1 MLPEGF
7 AAGRACCRTLTTPST
22 GSSWSIGL
30 LPIEGATACR
40 RRPEEPCMPPFAL
53 ANYALRG
60 GCSNLGWS
68 AARCC
73 RWSRC
78 MRVVLQTRSRRE
90 TRAARAVFEWSLRR
104 WLLCE
109 ACTSCGL
116 YGSRITLALGTL
128 RGFIVHMDA
137 LDGPAKWLGL
147 WHCWRRANSALVE
160 AVKRPLGRPRV
171 CPL

>member
-1 MLPEGF
+1 MRESWLMLPEGF

-40 RRPEEPCMPPFAL
+40 RRPEEPCMPRDAL

-90 TRAARAVFEWSLRR
+90 TRADRAVFEWSLRR

-116 YGSRITLALGTL
+116 CGSRITLALGSQ
-128 RGFIVHMDA
+128 RGFIVHMGA
-137 LDGPAKWLGL
+137 LDGPVKWLCL
-147 WHCWRRANSALVE
+147 
-160 AVKRPLGRPRV
+160 
-171 CPL
+171 

>member
-1 MLPEGF
+1 MH
-7 AAGRACCRTLTTPST
+7 AAGRSPLLPRGVAGVSGYSPSKERRHAVDALKSPAWLRLRSQTMRYVVGAATWAGALRAAVDGLAACGWCCRHA
-22 GSSWSIGL
+22 GDAKIVQ
-30 LPIEGATACR
+30 
-40 RRPEEPCMPPFAL
+40 L
-53 ANYALRG
+53 AQYLNG
-60 GCSNLGWS
+60 HT
-68 AARCC
+68 
-73 RWSRC
+73 
-78 MRVVLQTRSRRE
+78 V
-90 TRAARAVFEWSLRR
+90 SLRR

-116 YGSRITLALGTL
+116 YGSRIKLALGTL